1 MSICKE
7 NLVGLSDQ
15 AVILMEA
22 KIKKPD
28 LFEILRIKSN
38 LKQDVFEQTSS
49 TFELLRKTMSQIT
62 EDYQNKYEG
71 ALPIIPFEF
80 KDRGEFELE
89 LRFGGDVLIFM
100 MHTNVFQFSRLHEV
114 MKTSYIHQDPTL
126 SYCGAIHIYNF
137 LADSFKYN
145 RTNDIGYLIGR
156 LFVNREKHYF
166 IEGKREI
173 GMLYNNFATSV
184 IGPETIRQIIESAM
198 LYTINFDLL
207 SPPYDQVKLVTVS
220 EMQNSIDNM
229 KITTGKR
236 LGFRFQADNGEPKS

>member
-1 MSICKE
+1 
-7 NLVGLSDQ
+7 
-15 AVILMEA
+15 MEA
-22 KIKKPD
+22 KIKKPE

-38 LKQDVFEQTSS
+38 LKQDVYEQIRS
-49 TFELLRKTMSQIT
+49 TFELIRASLSSIT
-62 EDYQNKYEG
+62 EDYYKTHET

-100 MHTNVFQFSRLHEV
+100 MHTNVFQFSRMHEV
-114 MKTSYIHQDPTL
+114 MKTNYIHQDNTL
-126 SYCGAIHIYNF
+126 SYCGVIHIYNF

-156 LFVNREKHYF
+156 LFVNRESHYF

-184 IGPETIRQIIESAM
+184 ISPETIRQIIESAM

-207 SPPYDQVKLVTVS
+207 SPPYDQVKLVTVN
-220 EMQNSIDNM
+220 EMQNSLDNM

-236 LGFRFQADNGEPKS
+236 LGFRFQADNGEPKD

>member
-1 MSICKE
+1 
-7 NLVGLSDQ
+7 
-15 AVILMEA
+15 MEA
-22 KIKKPD
+22 KIKKPE

-38 LKQDVFEQTSS
+38 LKQDVYEQIRS
-49 TFELLRKTMSQIT
+49 TFELIRASLSSIT
-62 EDYQNKYEG
+62 EDYYKTHET

-80 KDRGEFELE
+80 KDWGEFELE

-100 MHTNVFQFSRLHEV
+100 MHTNVFQFSRMHEV
-114 MKTSYIHQDPTL
+114 MKTNYIHQDNTL
-126 SYCGAIHIYNF
+126 SYCGVIHIYNF

-156 LFVNREKHYF
+156 LFVNRESHYF

-184 IGPETIRQIIESAM
+184 ISPETIRQIIESAM

-207 SPPYDQVKLVTVS
+207 SPPYDQVKLVTVN
-220 EMQNSIDNM
+220 EMQNSLDNM

-236 LGFRFQADNGEPKS
+236 LGFRFQADNGEPKD

>member
-1 MSICKE
+1 
-7 NLVGLSDQ
+7 
-15 AVILMEA
+15 MEA

-38 LKQDVFEQTSS
+38 LKQDVFEQVSS
-49 TFELLRKTMSQIT
+49 TFELIRTTLSAIT
-62 EDYQNKYEG
+62 EDYQKKYEE
-71 ALPIIPFEF
+71 ALPVIPFEF
-80 KDRGEFELE
+80 KDRGEFEME

-100 MHTNVFQFSRLHEV
+100 MHTNIFQFSRMHEV
-114 MKTSYIHQDPTL
+114 MKSSYIHEDSTL
-126 SYCGAIHIYNF
+126 SYSGAIHIYNF

-166 IEGKREI
+166 IEGKREL

-184 IGPETIRQIIESAM
+184 INPESVRQIIESAM

-207 SPPYDQVKLVTVS
+207 SPPYDQVKLVTVN
-220 EMQNSIDNM
+220 EMQNSLDNM

-236 LGFRFQADNGEPKS
+236 LGFRFQADNGEPKDLMQ

>member
-1 MSICKE
+1 
-7 NLVGLSDQ
+7 
-15 AVILMEA
+15 MEA
-22 KIKKPD
+22 KIKKPE

-38 LKQDVFEQTSS
+38 LKQDVYEQIRS
-49 TFELLRKTMSQIT
+49 TFELIRASLSSIT
-62 EDYQNKYEG
+62 EDYYKTHET

-100 MHTNVFQFSRLHEV
+100 MHTNVFQFSRMHEV
-114 MKTSYIHQDPTL
+114 MKTNYIHQDNTL
-126 SYCGAIHIYNF
+126 SYCGVIHIYNF

-156 LFVNREKHYF
+156 LFVNRESHYF

-184 IGPETIRQIIESAM
+184 ISPETIRQIIESAM
-198 LYTINFDLL
+198 LYTIKFDLL
-207 SPPYDQVKLVTVS
+207 SPPYDLVKLVTVN
-220 EMQNSIDNM
+220 EMQNSLDNM

-236 LGFRFQADNGEPKS
+236 LGFRFQADNGEPKD